1 MILDLLFNNDLA
13 GYGSGS
19 KVAAKATS
27 CTKAAGA
34 TTASKATSATSATYS
49 STANYAKASAGA
61 TTASKATSAT
71 SATYSSTSNYAK
83 NCSGLSFG
91 KDSKGNWGYIPSGA
105 DTVTPFKS
113 GTGEGTDL
121 DQLYEAMQYS
131 GLVTEGM
138 TFDEIC
144 DILAAEYPARIYLIK
159 DGVLNTDLLGSG
171 TVTKTKNGATGYA
184 NQSIKQTNGI
194 CQFYAIS
201 NSSSGNGGYHTNVT
215 WTFNNIDI
223 SQFNKFVIVNGKYK
237 TAVTG
242 YNSYSYITLG
252 NIGFKDTAGSSSEK
266 TLTTPLSYDI
276 SSLSTGEFKV
286 TVSCFRSTYPSD
298 IDAWLSVTNVYIEV

>member
-1 MILDLLFNNDLA
+1 MDNINNDLA

-27 CTKAAGA
+27 ATSARYA
-34 TTASKATSATSATYS
+34 TTATSAGSASKATSATSATYS
-49 STANYAKASAGA
+49 STANYAKNGA
-61 TTASKATSAT
+61 KATSAT
-71 SATYSSTSNYAK
+71 SATYSSTANYAK

-159 DGVLNTDLLGSG
+159 DGILNTDLLGSG

-184 NQSIKQTNGI
+184 NQSIKQVNGI

-201 NSSSGNGGYHTNVT
+201 TSNSGNGGYHTNVT

-237 TAVTG
+237 TAVAG
-242 YNSYSYITLG
+242 YNSYSYMTLG

-266 TLTTPLSYDI
+266 ALTTPLSYDI

-298 IDAWLSVTNVYIEV
+298 MDAWLSATNVYIEV